1 MKHMLQGWRDF
12 LSRYLHVFRAA
23 WSIRAQLEPPHRT
36 TDERTF
42 LPAHL
47 ELTETPVSPT
57 ARWSMRI
64 IIACFIVTLLWA
76 CFGKIE
82 IVAVAPGK
90 IVVDSRTKVLQPLE
104 TAVVRRIL
112 VRDGE
117 KVKAHQA
124 LIELDATATG
134 AEYAQAEDALLNA
147 TLTALRLRALST
159 ALERGQTPQLT
170 HSATI
175 PADRIAAEQALT
187 LSQFNA
193 YQAKRH
199 NLQATIAQRRAELRT
214 AQDTIEPLTESARI
228 SKMRSADY
236 AILLKDKYVGRH
248 DYLLREQERITAER
262 DLATQRNRIQEI
274 RSALSAAQEELSVL
288 QADFRQQTLDDLR
301 KADEQ
306 IGQLTPQL
314 AKAKQRNRLMTLR
327 SPVEGIVQQL
337 AIHTVGGVVTPAQ
350 QLLAV
355 VPVQETLEVEATVLN
370 KDIGFLR
377 PEQRVTV
384 KIESFPYTRYGYL
397 TGKII
402 SISHDAAQDEKLGLV
417 FPVRIRLDNTTLTID
432 GTQIRMSAGMALSAE
447 IKTGKR
453 TVIDY
458 LLSPLEQYTDEAL
471 RER

>member
-57 ARWSMRI
+57 ACWSMRI

-337 AIHTVGGVVTPAQ
+337 AIHTVGGVVTPH
-350 QLLAV
+350 
-355 VPVQETLEVEATVLN
+355 N
-370 KDIGFLR
+370 N
-377 PEQRVTV
+377 
-384 KIESFPYTRYGYL
+384 S
-397 TGKII
+397 
-402 SISHDAAQDEKLGLV
+402 
-417 FPVRIRLDNTTLTID
+417 
-432 GTQIRMSAGMALSAE
+432 
-447 IKTGKR
+447 
-453 TVIDY
+453 
-458 LLSPLEQYTDEAL
+458 
-471 RER
+471 

>member
-1 MKHMLQGWRDF
+1 M
-12 LSRYLHVFRAA
+12 
-23 WSIRAQLEPPHRT
+23 
-36 TDERTF
+36 
-42 LPAHL
+42 
-47 ELTETPVSPT
+47 
-57 ARWSMRI
+57 
-64 IIACFIVTLLWA
+64 
-76 CFGKIE
+76 
-82 IVAVAPGK
+82 
-90 IVVDSRTKVLQPLE
+90 
-104 TAVVRRIL
+104 
-112 VRDGE
+112 
-117 KVKAHQA
+117 KAHQA

-236 AILLKDKYVGRH
+236 AILLKDQYVGRH

-337 AIHTVGGVVTPAQ
+337 AIHTVGGVVTPH
-350 QLLAV
+350 
-355 VPVQETLEVEATVLN
+355 N
-370 KDIGFLR
+370 N
-377 PEQRVTV
+377 
-384 KIESFPYTRYGYL
+384 S
-397 TGKII
+397 
-402 SISHDAAQDEKLGLV
+402 
-417 FPVRIRLDNTTLTID
+417 
-432 GTQIRMSAGMALSAE
+432 
-447 IKTGKR
+447 
-453 TVIDY
+453 
-458 LLSPLEQYTDEAL
+458 
-471 RER
+471 